1 MSFSVVVNGVRVKL
15 SERMQIYLEIR
26 RRMAE
31 AALLVAKAAIEMAL
45 VDEVDERVGRDRYE
59 WRFLSRSGE
68 TDWRPGRKPPYKSP
82 PDCCKILE
90 QYIIFGRS
98 GREGSL
104 KA

>member
-1 MSFSVVVNGVRVKL
+1 MSFGVVVNGVRVKL

-59 WRFLSRSGE
+59 SRFLSRHIASSE
-68 TDWRPGRKPPYKSP
+68 SAD
-82 PDCCKILE
+82 
-90 QYIIFGRS
+90 
-98 GREGSL
+98 
-104 KA
+104 A